1 MSKPRFTVSGQ
12 KGSPGDYIFYR
23 GQNFDEAVKNLKQAR
38 KVAASGSTG
47 HVHFAA
53 YDRDT
58 DSYITLVFE
67 EVGK

>member
-1 MSKPRFTVSGQ
+1 MSKPRFTVSAQ
-12 KGSPGDYIFYR
+12 KGESDDYIFYR
-23 GQNFDEAVKNLKQAR
+23 GQNFNEAVKNLKQAR
-38 KVAASGSTG
+38 KSVAAASSG

-53 YDRDT
+53 YAKDT